1 MQFHKKTSDGKYSFL
16 IKLSIKITVLVLF
29 VFIVFTLVDKID
41 FPAPNKKIEKVI
53 TNENLK
59 IVK

>member
-1 MQFHKKTSDGKYSFL
+1 MQFHKKTSGGKYSFIIRL
-16 IKLSIKITVLVLF
+16 LVKAALLFLF
-29 VFIVFTLVDKID
+29 VFVVIVLIDKID

-53 TNENLK
+53 PNENLK